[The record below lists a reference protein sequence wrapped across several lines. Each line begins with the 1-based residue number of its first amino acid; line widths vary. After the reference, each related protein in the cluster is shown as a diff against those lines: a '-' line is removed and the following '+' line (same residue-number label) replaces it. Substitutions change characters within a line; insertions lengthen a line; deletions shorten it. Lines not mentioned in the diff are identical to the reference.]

1 MKHKLKLLILSQWC
15 YPEPDARILTMASEL
30 NERGHDVQ
38 ILTGFPNYPGGN
50 IYPGYKLKLFQKEYL
65 NGVEVIRL
73 WLFPS
78 HDKSA
83 IKRILNYM
91 SFSLSALFLAP
102 FLIKRPRVIYVYH
115 PPATVALPALYLK
128 FIYKAKLV
136 YDIQDLWPE
145 SLSATRMLSNQ
156 KILNLVNL
164 FQNFIYRNATKIT
177 VISNGFRENLISK
190 GVNPEKIE
198 VIYNWSIPL
207 GDDNSNKSI
216 LSEHTEKFILLFAGN
231 IGEAQGLEVVIHAA
245 EMAQKHDNLND
256 VQFVLLGTGSKKS
269 ELMEMTK
276 KLSLSNISW
285 LDRVPPSEVN
295 SYLKKADVLLI
306 NLLNLPLFKITI
318 PSKTQSYMMIGKPIL
333 AGVEGD
339 TKDLVEQSE
348 SGLSFIPGNSTS
360 LIENL
365 LILKNKTKSE
375 LEIMG
380 ENGKLFYER
389 NLGVKAGVSRFESI
403 FLEIK

>member
-1 MKHKLKLLILSQWC
+1 MKLLIISQWC
-15 YPEPDARILTMASEL
+15 FPEPDARILTMAYEL
-30 NERGHDVQ
+30 KKRGHDVQ
-38 ILTGFPNYPGGN
+38 ILTGFPNYPGGK
-50 IYPGYKLKLFQKEYL
+50 IYPGYSLSLFQKEKI
-65 NGVEVIRL
+65 NGVEVIRV

-83 IKRILNYM
+83 IKRIINYL
-91 SFSLSALFLAP
+91 SFSLCALFLAP
-102 FLIKRPRVIYVYH
+102 FLIQRPRVIYVYH

-145 SLSATRMLSNQ
+145 SLSASGMLSNR
-156 KILNLVNL
+156 KILNLVNV
-164 FQNFIYRNATKIT
+164 FQNFVYKNTTKIT

-207 GDDNSNKSI
+207 GDDSPDNSI
-216 LSEHTEKFILLFAGN
+216 LSEHADKFILLFAGN
-231 IGEAQGLEVVIHAA
+231 IGQAQGLEVVINAA
-245 EMAQKHDNLND
+245 AMAQKHENLKD
-256 VQFVLLGTGSKKS
+256 VQFVFLGSGAKKP
-269 ELMEMTK
+269 ELIEMTK
-276 KLSLSNISW
+276 RLSLSNITW
-285 LDRVPPSEVN
+285 LDRVSPSEVI

-306 NLLNLPLFKITI
+306 NLLNLPLFEITI
-318 PSKTQSYMMIGKPIL
+318 PSKTQSYMLIGKPIL

-339 TKDLVEQSE
+339 TKDLVERSE
-348 SGLSFIPGNSTS
+348 SGLTYVSGNSES

-375 LEIMG
+375 LKIMG
-380 ENGKLFYER
+380 DNGKLFYER
-389 NLGVKAGVSRFESI
+389 NLSINAGVSKFENL
-403 FLEIK
+403 FLEII

>member
-1 MKHKLKLLILSQWC
+1 
-15 YPEPDARILTMASEL
+15 MASEL

>member
-1 MKHKLKLLILSQWC
+1 VKHKLKLLILSQWC
-15 YPEPDARILTMASEL
+15 YPEPDARILTMAYEL
-30 NERGHDVQ
+30 KKRGHDVQ
-38 ILTGFPNYPGGN
+38 ILTGFPNYPGGK
-50 IYPGYKLKLFQKEYL
+50 IYQGYNLKLFQKENL
-65 NGVEVIRL
+65 NGVEVIRV
-73 WLFPS
+73 WLFPN

-83 IKRILNYM
+83 IKRILNYL
-91 SFSLSALFLAP
+91 SFSISALFLAP

-115 PPATVALPALYLK
+115 PPATVALPAFCLK

-145 SLSATRMLSNQ
+145 SLIASRMLSNQ

-164 FQNFIYRNATKIT
+164 FQNYIYRNATKIT
-177 VISNGFRENLISK
+177 VISDGFKKNLISK
-190 GVNPEKIE
+190 GVSPEKIE

-207 GDDNSNKSI
+207 GCDRSNRSI

-231 IGEAQGLEVVIHAA
+231 IGEAQGLEVVVNAA
-245 EMAQKHDNLND
+245 EIALKHDNLND
-256 VQFVLLGTGSKKS
+256 VQFVFLGTGSKKPK
-269 ELMEMTK
+269 LMEMTK
-276 KLSLSNISW
+276 TLSNVSW

-306 NLLNLPLFKITI
+306 NLINLPLFKITI

-339 TKDLVEQSE
+339 TKDLVEKSE
-348 SGLSFIPGNSTS
+348 SGLSFIPGNSEN

-375 LEIMG
+375 LKIMG

-389 NLGVKAGVSRFESI
+389 NLGIKTGVSKFENI
-403 FLEIK
+403 FLEII